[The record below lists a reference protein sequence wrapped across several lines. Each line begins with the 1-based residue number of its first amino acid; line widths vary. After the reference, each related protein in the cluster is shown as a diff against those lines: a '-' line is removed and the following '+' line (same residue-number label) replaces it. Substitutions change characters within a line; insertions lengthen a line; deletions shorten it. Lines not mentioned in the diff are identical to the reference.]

1 MIAEAVARVRK
12 ECRLLVDPS
21 RHGPVLLSQFFEEL
35 NLSQVALPDLSCGK
49 VTDHLRAQGVTVDPV
64 GEPDA
69 PLAGCLFWMEDDGVA
84 FVKANDILPRRRF
97 SAAHELGHAV
107 LHRETMG
114 GFISDA
120 AISDTDDAESQRERE
135 ANQFA
140 AELLMPKEVCWARA
154 EELEKDHGLKEC
166 PRLVLAYRLAS
177 ELLVSREAARY
188 RLKSLGIGHDD

>member
-1 MIAEAVARVRK
+1 MIAEEVARVRK
-12 ECRLLVDPS
+12 ECRRPVDPA
-21 RHGPVLLSQFFEEL
+21 RRGPVLLGEFFEEL
-35 NLSQVALPDLSCGK
+35 NLTQVALADLSCGK
-49 VTDHLRAQGVTVDPV
+49 VTDHLRAKGMPVDPV

-69 PLAGCLFWMEDDGVA
+69 PLAGCLFWMADDGVA

-107 LHRETMG
+107 LHRDEMG
-114 GFISDA
+114 GFIADA
-120 AISDTDDAESQRERE
+120 AISDTDAAEGQRERE

-140 AELLMPKEVCWARA
+140 AELLMPREVCWARA
-154 EELEKDHGLKEC
+154 EELERDHGMKEC

>member
-1 MIAEAVARVRK
+1 MIAEAVARIRK
-12 ECRLLVDPS
+12 ECRLPVDPS

-35 NLSQVALPDLSCGK
+35 NVQHVALADLSCGK
-49 VTDHLRAQGVTVDPV
+49 VTQHLRDKGMSVEDV
-64 GEPDA
+64 GEPES

-84 FVKANDILPRRRF
+84 FVTADDILPRRRF

-114 GFISDA
+114 GFIEDK
-120 AISDTDDAESQRERE
+120 AISDTDAAENQRERE

-154 EELEKDHGLKEC
+154 EELEKDHGMKQC

-188 RLKSLGIGHDD
+188 RLKSLGIGHDE